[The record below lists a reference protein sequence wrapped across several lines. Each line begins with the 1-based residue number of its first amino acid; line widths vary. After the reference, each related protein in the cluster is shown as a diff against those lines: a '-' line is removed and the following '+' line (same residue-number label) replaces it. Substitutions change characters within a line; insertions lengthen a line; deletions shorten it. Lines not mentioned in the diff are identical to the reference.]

1 MLEVAGFTPLSTT
14 DWPDKLVAVVFVQGC
29 PWRCHYCHN
38 AGLQPRSGAP
48 RGAWAQALE
57 VLRRRQGLLDGVVFS
72 GGEPTLDPAL
82 PQAMSAVRD
91 LGFQVGLHTA
101 GIYPDR
107 LQAVLPLVDWVG
119 FDLKTAWADYE
130 RVTAVPRSGEAVQ
143 NSLNRVMT
151 EVRERGIGCEIRTTW
166 HPALHDDR
174 AMGDLGAQLA
184 VRGVREWVWQ
194 TCRPT
199 PAMPVELAAA
209 CREPSAALLDRMAQC
224 GMRVVLR

>member
-1 MLEVAGFTPLSTT
+1 
-14 DWPDKLVAVVFVQGC
+14 
-29 PWRCHYCHN
+29 
-38 AGLQPRSGAP
+38 
-48 RGAWAQALE
+48 
-57 VLRRRQGLLDGVVFS
+57 LLDGVVFS

-82 PQAMSAVRD
+82 PQAMLAVRD
-91 LGFQVGLHTA
+91 LGFQ
-101 GIYPDR
+101 
-107 LQAVLPLVDWVG
+107 VG

-194 TCRPT
+194 TCRTT

>member
-82 PQAMSAVRD
+82 PQAMSAVRA

-119 FDLKTAWADYE
+119 FDLKAAWADYE